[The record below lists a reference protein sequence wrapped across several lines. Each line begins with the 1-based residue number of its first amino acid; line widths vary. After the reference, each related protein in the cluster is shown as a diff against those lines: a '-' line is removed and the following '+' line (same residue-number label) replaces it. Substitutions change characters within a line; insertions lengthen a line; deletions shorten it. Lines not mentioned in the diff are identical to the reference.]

1 MTLWLLTACAPAAT
15 PQAADTATAAM
26 TAVVTAAQ
34 TPEPAADQNMEK
46 AGEYQVITAQKA
58 KQIMDN
64 EKGVIVVDVRE
75 PDEYQAGHIANAK
88 LLPLGSLA
96 KLAVTELPDKNA
108 TILVYCR
115 SGRRSQMGAN
125 TLISLGY
132 THVLDFGGIIDWP
145 YEVVK

>member
-1 MTLWLLTACAPAAT
+1 MLGLLTACAPAPT
-15 PQAADTATAAM
+15 PQATAGDAAVTQAAEPTNTDTT
-26 TAVVTAAQ
+26 
-34 TPEPAADQNMEK
+34 EK
-46 AGEYQVITAQKA
+46 AGEYQLITAEKA

-64 EKGVIVVDVRE
+64 EQGVIVVDVRE

-88 LLPLGSLA
+88 LLPLGQLA

-115 SGRRSQMGAN
+115 SGARSQMGAS

-132 THVLDFGGIIDWP
+132 THVLDIGGLMNWP
-145 YEVVK
+145 YEIVK